1 MVVGVTRI
9 IIMLDM
15 CLYSLLKIHAPIL
28 KGMMFI
34 SCMSYMPLLLIC
46 NDRNVQML
54 DSTAPLARRQ
64 AVMIAHTR
72 IQLSG
77 TKMIYTSKEFLQDQ
91 APACIVCGG

>member
-15 CLYSLLKIHAPIL
+15 CLYSLLKIHAPLL

-34 SCMSYMPLLLIC
+34 SCMSYAYLLLIC
-46 NDRNVQML
+46 NDRHVQML

-72 IQLSG
+72 IRSSG
-77 TKMIYTSKEFLQDQ
+77 KKIIYTSKEFLQDQ